1 MTFGRACILTA
12 FAVAI
17 YVVAAGFYGA
27 RSGKR
32 EWSVSARRGMYVI
45 AGLSIASFVV
55 LELAYIDS
63 NFNFSLV
70 ALNSSTI
77 TPMFYKVTAIWSS
90 QAGSMLLWVTVL
102 GILSSIVLW
111 LTRDTH
117 REVGAWA
124 TVVLGVVA
132 TFFLSMMVFFPD
144 ANPFL
149 RSSPVPLEGNGL
161 APLLRNPSM
170 MFHPPMLYAGYVGF
184 TIPFAFAIGA
194 LITRRVDASWIRSTR
209 SFAMLA
215 WIFLSI
221 GVILG
226 ARWSYTELGWGGYWG
241 WDPVENAALLPWLT
255 GTAFLHSIMVQER
268 RGMLKVWNV
277 SLITAT
283 FVLSLLGTFLVR
295 SGILSSIHAFGEST
309 LAVPFLTF
317 IAIVIIGSTSL
328 IVSRLPDLRSTHR
341 LDSLFSREAM
351 FLLNNFLLV
360 GLAAVVMWGTY
371 FPLISEAVT
380 GTKASVGPPWFSQY
394 VTPLGI
400 TLVLVS
406 GIGPIIPWRRVNRA
420 KVVSLFVAPAIVA
433 GVALVFT
440 SVVAGLFDSWR
451 ASLLFAVA
459 AFSFAVMVR
468 EFYSGARA
476 RQAIEGGGF
485 FPALG
490 RLVSRN
496 RRRYGGYIVHIG
508 ILTLFVGIAASSA
521 FSASSERNV
530 RVGETFRVGDY
541 DVKYVKATSSVFN
554 EKLTFGVVLDVSKDG
569 KYVTTMRPSRN
580 NYPVNSSAPG
590 PVARYFEGEV
600 TSEVALK
607 AGTFRDL
614 WASVSPNTDGLKR
627 AVEAAGKLPQIKTNQ
642 EVQAIAITAI
652 VQSFP
657 RANPSARVL
666 FVVNP
671 LVTWIWIGSLIVL
684 LGSIIALWPAP
695 DLLRSR
701 LSSTS
706 AARAAKGAGRLRPKP
721 STKPQT
727 AEMAK
732 ESSS

>member
-17 YVVAAGFYGA
+17 YVVGAGLYGA
-27 RSGKR
+27 RTGKR

-45 AGLSIASFVV
+45 AGLAIASFVT
-55 LELAYIDS
+55 LELAYINS
-63 NFNFSLV
+63 NFAFSLV
-70 ALNSSTI
+70 ALNSSTT
-77 TPMFYKVTAIWSS
+77 TPLFYKLTAIWSS

-102 GILSSIVLW
+102 GILSSVVLRI
-111 LTRDTH
+111 TRDTH

-124 TVVLGVVA
+124 TVVLGVIA
-132 TFFLSMMVFFPD
+132 TFFLSLMVFFPD

-149 RSSPVPLEGNGL
+149 RSTPVPLEGNGL
-161 APLLRNPSM
+161 APLLRHPSM
-170 MFHPPMLYAGYVGF
+170 MFHPPMLYTGYVGF
-184 TIPFAFAIGA
+184 SIPFAFAIGA

-215 WIFLSI
+215 WTFLSV

-283 FVLSLLGTFLVR
+283 FVLALLGTFLVR
-295 SGILSSIHAFGEST
+295 SGILDSIHAFGEST

-317 IAIVIIGSTSL
+317 ISIVIIGSTSL
-328 IVSRLPDLRSTHR
+328 IVSRLPDLRSAHR

-400 TLVLVS
+400 LLVLVS

-420 KVVSLFVAPAIVA
+420 KVVSLFVAPAIAA
-433 GVALVFT
+433 GVALVLT
-440 SVVAGLFDSWR
+440 SVIAGLFDSWR

-459 AFSFAVMVR
+459 AFSFFVMVR

-476 RQAIEGGGF
+476 RQALEGGSF

-508 ILTLFVGIAASSA
+508 ILTLFVGVAASSA
-521 FSASSERNV
+521 FNASSERNL
-530 RVGETFRVGDY
+530 RVGETFTVGGY
-541 DVKYVKATSSVFN
+541 DVKYVKATSSLSN
-554 EKLTFGVVLDVSKDG
+554 ENLSFGVVLDVSKDG
-569 KYVTTMRPSRN
+569 KHVATMRPSRN
-580 NYPVNSSAPG
+580 NYPLNSAVPG
-590 PVARYFEGEV
+590 PVARYFEGEA
-600 TSEVALK
+600 TSEVALE
-607 AGTFRDL
+607 AGPLRDL
-614 WASVSPNTDGLKR
+614 WSSVSPNTDGLKS
-627 AVEAAGKLPQIKTNQ
+627 AIEAAGSLPQIKTNQ

-652 VQSFP
+652 VESFP
-657 RANPSARVL
+657 RSNPTARVL
-666 FVVNP
+666 FIVNP
-671 LVTWIWIGSLIVL
+671 LVTWIWIGSIIVL
-684 LGSIIALWPAP
+684 LGAITALWPAP

-701 LSSTS
+701 LSSSS
-706 AARAAKGAGRLRPKP
+706 AARAAKGAGRGGPKP
-721 STKPQT
+721 TSKPQT
-727 AEMAK
+727 VDMAE
-732 ESSS
+732 EGSS